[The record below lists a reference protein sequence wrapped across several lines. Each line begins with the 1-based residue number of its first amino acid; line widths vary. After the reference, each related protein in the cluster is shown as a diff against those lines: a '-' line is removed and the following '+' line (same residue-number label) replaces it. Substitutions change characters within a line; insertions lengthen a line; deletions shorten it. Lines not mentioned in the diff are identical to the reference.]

1 MFGKRKD
8 IKPKKN
14 QSRIEDPLT
23 KDSKKAS
30 RRFKFS
36 FARKPKEEKK
46 ATKKSRFRLM
56 RAIVSLLDGSMLKS
70 DFAMRNA
77 PLAFFIFAW
86 ILIAIANN
94 YMAQRKAKH
103 IDQVK
108 REIKDLRDE
117 YISTKSQLMY
127 STKMSEVARKL
138 QSRGIKEPI
147 HPPFKLKIS
156 EKEGNNE

>member
-1 MFGKRKD
+1 MFGKKKD

-14 QSRIEDPLT
+14 QSRVEEPLQ
-23 KDSKKAS
+23 DSKSSS
-30 RRFKFS
+30 RFFKFS
-36 FARKPKEEKK
+36 FARKPKKEKEVK
-46 ATKKSRFRLM
+46 SKSRFRIM
-56 RAIVSLLDGSMLKS
+56 RTIASVLDGSMLKS

-86 ILIAIANN
+86 ILIAIAKN

-108 REIKDLRDE
+108 QEIKDLRDE

-138 QSRGIKEPI
+138 QKREIKEPV
-147 HPPFKLKIS
+147 HPPYKLLIS
-156 EKEGNNE
+156 AKEGHHE